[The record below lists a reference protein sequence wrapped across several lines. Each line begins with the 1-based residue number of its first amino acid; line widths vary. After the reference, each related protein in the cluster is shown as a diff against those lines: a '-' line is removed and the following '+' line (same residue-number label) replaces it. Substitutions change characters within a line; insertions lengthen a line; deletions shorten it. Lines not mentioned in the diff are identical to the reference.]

1 MHHASRPEI
10 IICDDHPIVGEAL
23 RLQLRDEFGA
33 SVHLTHCFREAR
45 MLAATIGRLD
55 LWILDLNLPGEDPAV
70 NVAAVRADWPDTPIV
85 LFSGT
90 EDAALLRLAMDC
102 RPDAFLSK
110 SFAPDLIIAAL
121 RKVLTGERHCLAPA
135 PVPVPATSPA
145 PPSRSEVRLT
155 DRQLAVLRCLAEGQ
169 TNKEIARSLVISPAT
184 VKVHLAQIF
193 GLLGVANRT
202 EAVMKAI
209 KLELVS

>member
-1 MHHASRPEI
+1 MYQASGPEI

-33 SVHLTHCFREAR
+33 SVHLTHCFRDAR
-45 MLAATIGRLD
+45 MLAAAIGRLD
-55 LWILDLNLPGEDPAV
+55 LWILDLNLPGEDPAE
-70 NVAAVRADWPDTPIV
+70 NVATVRADWPYTPIV

-90 EDAALLRLAMDC
+90 EDASLLRLASDC

-110 SFAPDLIIAAL
+110 SFAPDLILAAL
-121 RKVLTGERHCLAPA
+121 RKVLTGERHCLAPITA
-135 PVPVPATSPA
+135 PVPAVPSP
-145 PPSRSEVRLT
+145 RNDVKLT
-155 DRQLAVLRCLAEGQ
+155 ERQLSVLRCLAEGQ

-193 GLLGVANRT
+193 GLLAVANRT

-209 KLELVS
+209 KLGLLP

>member
-1 MHHASRPEI
+1 MYQASGPEI

-23 RLQLRDEFGA
+23 RLQLQDEFGA
-33 SVHLTHCFREAR
+33 SVHLTQCFRDAR

-90 EDAALLRLAMDC
+90 EDAGLLRLAADC

-110 SFAPDLIIAAL
+110 SFAPELILAAL
-121 RKVLTGERHCLAPA
+121 RKVLTGERHCLVPA
-135 PVPVPATSPA
+135 PVPMPAANHS
-145 PPSRSEVRLT
+145 SSRRSEVRLT
-155 DRQLAVLRCLAEGQ
+155 DRQVSVLRCLAEGQ
-169 TNKEIARSLVISPAT
+169 TNKEIARTLDISPAT

-209 KLELVS
+209 KLELLP